1 MRAIHPA
8 VRMINVFSV
17 MGYIAR
23 INTEA
28 FKNVGV
34 GLIVPTMMTMMT
46 IFGMLNL
53 AEVESGSG
61 IQ

>member
-1 MRAIHPA
+1 M
-8 VRMINVFSV
+8 RMINVFSV